1 MTEKL
6 SSDTNIWTLLDISIK
21 AFENNTPDSLKQLK
35 GGGRRTYRDTH
46 LLQLW
51 FHRHFLRCFSA
62 DNETLVAQY
71 REIVSRS
78 FVGFL
83 EKEPP
88 EGDLRVALHE
98 LRIISRNHQ
107 LNVETLI
114 HLWDHLYRRINTNF
128 KTINLD
134 ATNSLLVPNDTS
146 VSYINKIRAMMANTE
161 EDNPN
166 LTSYDLFLEMLI
178 RAWQRANLEADQ
190 KYQQKFSN
198 RVLLKFS
205 AKLWLPMNEIGI
217 HNLVNLLLVLYHLG
231 DDDRALD
238 RIENILLAVPFAEI
252 THNRRV
258 AVFKGL
264 TAVLIMFYGKHE
276 RKSRI
281 YPENFMRKFEN
292 AVGVD
297 RFTGRQLIC
306 AIDTIFSAS
315 PRLNNKEYQ
324 LIHPWLKTYLN
335 ACTDNDRDVLLDTLT
350 RIMEKYHRLRI
361 ADEVA
366 GDAEEVIR
374 RIYQTME
381 GIIGNYLHA
390 EQEIESKS
398 FVASLMICLKQPIP
412 GVPLVDT
419 LFTNWILNNIRNPRI
434 QLLIVNTLAD
444 ATKDTIVVHVNN
456 LIKALIKFLVV
467 IDGPVVSDNS
477 DSVAADKS
485 DLQSLFFSYRLI

>member
-21 AFENNTPDSLKQLK
+21 AFEDNTPDSLKQIK
-35 GGGRRTYRDTH
+35 GGGGGRRTYRDTH

-51 FHRHFLRCFSA
+51 FHRHFPRCFSA
-62 DNETLVAQY
+62 DNEALVTQY
-71 REIVSRS
+71 RAIVSRS

-114 HLWDHLYRRINTNF
+114 QLWDHLYRRINTNF

-146 VSYINKIRAMMANTE
+146 VSYINKIRAMVANTG
-161 EDNPN
+161 EDNSN
-166 LTSYDLFLEMLI
+166 LSSYDLFLEMLI

-205 AKLWLPMNEIGI
+205 AKMWLPMNEIGI
-217 HNLVNLLLVLYHLG
+217 HNLINLLLVLYYLG

-264 TAVLIMFYGKHE
+264 TAVLIMFYGKADE
-276 RKSRI
+276 RKSKV
-281 YPENFMRKFEN
+281 YPENFMKKFEN
-292 AVGVD
+292 AIGVD

-315 PRLNNKEYQ
+315 PRLTNKEYQ
-324 LIHPWLKTYLN
+324 LIHPWLRTYLN

-350 RIMEKYHRLRI
+350 RIMEKYSRLSI
-361 ADEVA
+361 ADEVT

-381 GIIGNYLHA
+381 GIIGNYLNA
-390 EQEIESKS
+390 EPEIDSKS
-398 FVASLMICLKQPIP
+398 FVASLMICLRRPIQ

-419 LFTNWILNNIRNPRI
+419 LFTNWILNNIRNPQI
-434 QLLIVNTLAD
+434 QLKIVNTLAD
-444 ATKDTIVVHVNN
+444 VMKDTTSVIHVNN

-467 IDGPVVSDNS
+467 IDGPVVRDTG
-477 DSVAADKS
+477 
-485 DLQSLFFSYRLI
+485 